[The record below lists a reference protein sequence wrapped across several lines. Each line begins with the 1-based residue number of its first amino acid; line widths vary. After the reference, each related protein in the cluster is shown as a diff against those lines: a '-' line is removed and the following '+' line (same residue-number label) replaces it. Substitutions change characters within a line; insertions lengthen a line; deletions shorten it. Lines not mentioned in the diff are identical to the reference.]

1 MFPVESDLPDDNL
14 PLMTLLLAAV
24 IAYLVGAIPTGLVVG
39 RVVRG
44 IDVREHGSGNIG
56 ATNVMRV
63 LGRKLGS
70 VVLFLD
76 VLKGLVPVALLP
88 PVFGFRPPASGAE
101 MLIGAAAVLGH
112 VFPVYLGFRGGKGV
126 ATALGVFLALAPV
139 PMLLVLAVG
148 LTVIGVTGYVS
159 AGSLTGAVLI
169 PIVLYFS
176 RVDDSVVLVGALMAL
191 MVVVRHRANLVRIM
205 AGKELRFWDTQDSEP
220 GDDQPIPLA
229 GSSRDEP

>member
-1 MFPVESDLPDDNL
+1 MSLVI
-14 PLMTLLLAAV
+14 AAV
-24 IAYLVGAIPTGLVVG
+24 IAYLVGAIPTGLIVG

-44 IDVREHGSGNIG
+44 VDVREHGSGNIG

-63 LGRKLGS
+63 LGRKLGT

-88 PVFGFRPPASGAE
+88 PIFAFRPPASGAE
-101 MLIGAAAVLGH
+101 LVIGAAAVLGH

-126 ATALGVFLALAPV
+126 ATALGVFLALAPW

-159 AGSLTGAVLI
+159 AGSLTGAILI
-169 PIVLYFS
+169 PVVLYFS
-176 RVDDSVVLVGALMAL
+176 RVDDLVVLVGVLMAL
-191 MVVVRHRANLVRIM
+191 MVVVRHRANISRIF
-205 AGKELRFWDTQDSEP
+205 AGKELRFWDARDAEE

-229 GSSRDEP
+229 GSTRES

>member
-1 MFPVESDLPDDNL
+1 MR
-14 PLMTLLLAAV
+14 LLFAV
-24 IAYLVGAIPTGLVVG
+24 AIAYLVGAIPTGLIVG

-101 MLIGAAAVLGH
+101 LIIGAAAVLGH

-126 ATALGVFLALAPV
+126 ATALGVFLALAPW
-139 PMLLVLAVG
+139 PMLLVLAIG

-159 AGSLTGAVLI
+159 AGSLMGAILI

-176 RVDDSVVLVGALMAL
+176 RVEDLVVLVGALMAL
-191 MVVVRHRANLVRIM
+191 MVVVRHRANISRII
-205 AGKELRFWDTQDSEP
+205 AGKELHFWDAQDSAP
-220 GDDQPIPLA
+220 GDDQPIPLTV
-229 GSSRDEP
+229 SKTES